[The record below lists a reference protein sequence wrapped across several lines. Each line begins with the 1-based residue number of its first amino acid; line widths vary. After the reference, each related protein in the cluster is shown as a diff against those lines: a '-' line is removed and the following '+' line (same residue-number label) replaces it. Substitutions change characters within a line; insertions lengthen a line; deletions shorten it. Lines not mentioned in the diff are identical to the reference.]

1 MPNTRQ
7 TQSSTPIYIPGSI
20 CTIRVRFELE
30 NVSIGNLI
38 MSPNAAEE
46 RVDGL
51 MRSFRIID
59 QSEETKEPVRHAGE
73 IHMSNRYPRRS
84 KLIGIHDS
92 FIVQNVAFGGN
103 DQRRWKVGMRGG
115 IARTYTPVVAPVR
128 VRKIAFQEP
137 CHRIGL

>member
-73 IHMSNRYPRRS
+73 STC
-84 KLIGIHDS
+84 
-92 FIVQNVAFGGN
+92 
-103 DQRRWKVGMRGG
+103 
-115 IARTYTPVVAPVR
+115 RTGTPAD
-128 VRKIAFQEP
+128 
-137 CHRIGL
+137 LS